1 MTIKKDYDKY
11 RAAVLDE
18 MAKSESDTDANIKKY
33 LMSIILAC
41 MSGYKKDF
49 TFSKNRSIEKKV
61 DNILDELSGTIY
73 LSISKRAKKSISQ
86 AFEKTDNK
94 FKSDIFIAFMGV
106 KIEGKSIADRIN
118 AYISNFKTEIEA
130 YIAIGLASGYSS
142 SKIYSLWLSNKKKPY
157 DYLLIRQN
165 IGKFKAEGLNKDLKI
180 GRGYSTSSFMGFKDL
195 EMNNTFQAY
204 NYGLN
209 KIWEEDDKIIGWYTI
224 RGSNYP
230 CELCDS
236 FVGKFHDQ
244 SEIFYGYHPRCCC
257 IMIPV
262 TEKGEAK

>member
-11 RAAVLDE
+11 RSEVLDE

-130 YIAIGLASGYSS
+130 YIA
-142 SKIYSLWLSNKKKPY
+142 N
-157 DYLLIRQN
+157 
-165 IGKFKAEGLNKDLKI
+165 
-180 GRGYSTSSFMGFKDL
+180 
-195 EMNNTFQAY
+195 
-204 NYGLN
+204 
-209 KIWEEDDKIIGWYTI
+209 
-224 RGSNYP
+224 
-230 CELCDS
+230 
-236 FVGKFHDQ
+236 
-244 SEIFYGYHPRCCC
+244 
-257 IMIPV
+257 
-262 TEKGEAK
+262 

>member
-1 MTIKKDYDKY
+1 MTTKKEHDKY
-11 RAAVLDE
+11 RASVLDE
-18 MAKSESDTDANIKKY
+18 MAKSESDTDSNIKKY
-33 LMSIILAC
+33 LMAIILAS
-41 MSGYKKDF
+41 MNGYKKDF
-49 TFSKNRSIEKKV
+49 TFSKNSSIEKKV

-94 FKSDIFIAFMGV
+94 FNNSLFAAFMG
-106 KIEGKSIADRIN
+106 ISIDGKTIADRIDL
-118 AYISNFKTEIEA
+118 YISNFKTEIET
-130 YIAIGLASGYSS
+130 YIAIGLANGYSAN
-142 SKIYSLWLSNKKKPY
+142 KIYNLWLSNKKKPY

-165 IGKFKAEGLNKDLKI
+165 IGKFAAKGLNKDLNI
-180 GRGYSTSSFMGFKDL
+180 GRGYTASSFMGFKDL

-209 KIWEEDDKIIGWYTI
+209 KIWKEDEKIDGWYTI

-230 CELCDS
+230 CEECDS
-236 FVGKFHDQ
+236 HVGEFHDK

-257 IMIPV
+257 IMIPI
-262 TEKGEAK
+262 ESKGKE